1 MFDFDQWRDAP
12 VFHNSATAWL
22 IAGSVASLVFMV
34 LLALRIAVRRYA
46 DRLRKTDRTEILEI
60 PMLALSR
67 TTLLFM
73 LIVAVGIGSQSL
85 KLGDPLQRVV
95 ASALM
100 IGLFWQIGLWFATAV
115 RAWVEGRRAHST
127 AEDRATLGSLD
138 IIRFIAS
145 VVIWSLVLLLTLD
158 NLGVNI
164 TALVA
169 GLGVGGIA
177 VALAT
182 QNVLGDLFASLSIA
196 LDRPFVVG
204 DFLAVDTFLGSV
216 ENIGIKSTRLR
227 SLDGEQIIISNGD
240 LLKSR
245 VRNYGRMVE
254 RRVQFT
260 VGVAYTT
267 PVSQLEQIPAWIREF
282 VTRQKD
288 TRFDRSHFVKHGN
301 SALEFETV
309 YYVLSADYNR
319 YMDIQQTI
327 NLGIHRRF
335 GEEGIA
341 FAVTTQNQVFAR
353 VAQALEQKSAQAAAE
368 ESTHDSPK
376 SGESESA
383 QEDKPARRKQRAN

>member
-1 MFDFDQWRDAP
+1 VIDLDQWRDAP
-12 VFHNSATAWL
+12 IFHNSLTAWL
-22 IAGSVASLVFMV
+22 IAGTAAGTLFLI
-34 LLALRIAVRRYA
+34 LLGLRLAVRRYA
-46 DRLRKTDRTEILEI
+46 NRLAATDRTELLEI

-73 LIVAVGIGSQSL
+73 LTVALSIGSQSL
-85 KLGDPLQRVV
+85 KVGETLQRVI

-127 AEDRATLGSLD
+127 GEDRAALGSLD

-204 DFLAVDTFLGSV
+204 DFLAIDNFLGAV

-227 SLDGEQIIISNGD
+227 SLDGEQIILSNGD

-245 VRNYGRMVE
+245 VRNYGRMME

-260 VGVAYTT
+260 VGIAYAT
-267 PVSQLEQIPAWIREF
+267 PVEQLEQIPGWIREF
-282 VTRQKD
+282 ITREKD
-288 TRFDRSHFVKHGN
+288 TRFDRSHFLKHGT
-301 SALEFETV
+301 SSLEFETV
-309 YYVLSADYNR
+309 YYVTTADYNR
-319 YMDIQQTI
+319 YMDIQQAI
-327 NLGIHRRF
+327 NFKIHRRF
-335 GEEGIA
+335 GEQGIA
-341 FAVTTQNQVFAR
+341 FAVTTQNLVFAR
-353 VAQALEQKSAQAAAE
+353 NAQTQEAKPQQEAAGARE
-368 ESTHDSPK
+368 ESQPK
-376 SGESESA
+376 E
-383 QEDKPARRKQRAN
+383 KPPRRRAN

>member
-1 MFDFDQWRDAP
+1 VIDFEQWRDAP
-12 VFHNSATAWL
+12 IFHNSLTAWL
-22 IAGSVASLVFMV
+22 IAGSVAATVFLV
-34 LLALRIAVRRYA
+34 LLGVRMAVRRYA
-46 DRLRKTDRTEILEI
+46 KRLAATDRAELLEI
-60 PMLALSR
+60 PMRALSR

-73 LIVAVGIGSQSL
+73 MIVALCIGSQSL
-85 KLGDPLQRVV
+85 KVGEPLNRVI

-100 IGLFWQIGLWFATAV
+100 IGLFWQIGLWFAAAV
-115 RAWVEGRRAHST
+115 RAWVEGRRAHSS
-127 AEDRATLGSLD
+127 AEDRAALSSLD

-227 SLDGEQIIISNGD
+227 SLDGEQIILSNGD

-245 VRNYGRMVE
+245 VRNYGRMME
-254 RRVQFT
+254 RRVQFS
-260 VGVAYTT
+260 VGVAYAT
-267 PVSQLEQIPAWIREF
+267 PVAQLEQIPGWIREF
-282 VTRQKD
+282 ITREKD
-288 TRFDRSHFVKHGN
+288 TRFDRSHFLRHGT
-301 SALEFETV
+301 SSLEFESV
-309 YYVLSADYNR
+309 YYVTNADYNR
-319 YMDIQQTI
+319 YMDIQQSI
-327 NLGIHRRF
+327 NLAIHRRF
-335 GEEGIA
+335 GEQGIA
-341 FAVTTQNQVFAR
+341 FAVTTQNLVFAR
-353 VAQALEQKSAQAAAE
+353 GANLPGQKPGE
-368 ESTHDSPK
+368 
-376 SGESESA
+376 ESESREA
-383 QEDKPARRKQRAN
+383 AADEKRPRRRAN

>member
-1 MFDFDQWRDAP
+1 MHPVIDFDQWRDAP
-12 VFHNSATAWL
+12 IFHNSVTAWL
-22 IAGSVASLVFMV
+22 IAGAVAATVFV
-34 LLALRIAVRRYA
+34 ILLGLRVAVRRYA
-46 DRLRKTDRTEILEI
+46 KRLKATERSEFLEI
-60 PMLALSR
+60 PVLALCR

-73 LIVAVGIGSQSL
+73 LIVAVCIGSQSL
-85 KLGDPLQRVV
+85 KVGDAMQRVI

-127 AEDRATLGSLD
+127 ADDRAALGSLD

-204 DFLAVDTFLGSV
+204 DFLAIDNYLGAV

-227 SLDGEQIIISNGD
+227 SLDGEQIIMSNGD

-245 VRNYGRMVE
+245 VRNYGRMME
-254 RRVQFT
+254 RRVQFS

-267 PVSQLEQIPAWIREF
+267 PVSQLEQIPGWIREF
-282 VTRQKD
+282 ITREKD
-288 TRFDRSHFVKHGN
+288 TRFDRSHFVKHGT

-309 YYVLSADYNR
+309 YYVLTADYNR
-319 YMDIQQTI
+319 YMDIQQSI
-327 NLGIHRRF
+327 NLNIHRRF
-335 GEEGIA
+335 GDQGIA
-341 FAVTTQNQVFAR
+341 FAVTTQNMVFAR
-353 VAQALEQKSAQAAAE
+353 AL
-368 ESTHDSPK
+368 H
-376 SGESESA
+376 A
-383 QEDKPARRKQRAN
+383 QEEKPATEVADRNPARKRTN

>member
-1 MFDFDQWRDAP
+1 VIDFDQWRDAP
-12 VFHNSATAWL
+12 IFHNSLTAWL
-22 IAGSVASLVFMV
+22 IAGAVAVTVFV
-34 LLALRIAVRRYA
+34 ILFGLRMAVRRYA
-46 DRLRKTDRTEILEI
+46 RKLKATNRTEILEI

-73 LIVAVGIGSQSL
+73 LIVAVCIGSQSL
-85 KLGDPLQRVV
+85 KVGDTLQRVI

-127 AEDRATLGSLD
+127 EDDRAALGSLD

-204 DFLAVDTFLGSV
+204 DFLAVDAFLGAV

-227 SLDGEQIIISNGD
+227 SLDGEQIILSNGD

-260 VGVAYTT
+260 VGVAYAT
-267 PVSQLEQIPAWIREF
+267 PVAQLEQIPGWIREF
-282 VTRQKD
+282 ITREQG
-288 TRFDRSHFVKHGN
+288 TRFDRSHFVKHGTT
-301 SALEFETV
+301 SLEFESV

-319 YMDIQQTI
+319 YMDIQQAI
-327 NLGIHRRF
+327 NLNIHRRF

-341 FAVTTQNQVFAR
+341 FAVTTQNLVFAR
-353 VAQALEQKSAQAAAE
+353 SAPPQEHKLDEPSQKQ
-368 ESTHDSPK
+368 
-376 SGESESA
+376 ESA
-383 QEDKPARRKQRAN
+383 PEERQVRRKPRTN

>member
-1 MFDFDQWRDAP
+1 
-12 VFHNSATAWL
+12 
-22 IAGSVASLVFMV
+22 
-34 LLALRIAVRRYA
+34 
-46 DRLRKTDRTEILEI
+46 
-60 PMLALSR
+60 MLALSR

-73 LIVAVGIGSQSL
+73 LIVAVCIGSQSL
-85 KLGDPLQRVV
+85 KVGDTLQRVI

-127 AEDRATLGSLD
+127 EDDRAALGSLD

-204 DFLAVDTFLGSV
+204 DFLAVDAFLGAV

-227 SLDGEQIIISNGD
+227 SLDGEQIILSNGD

-260 VGVAYTT
+260 VGVAYAT
-267 PVSQLEQIPAWIREF
+267 PVAQLEQIPGWIREF
-282 VTRQKD
+282 ITREQG
-288 TRFDRSHFVKHGN
+288 TRFDRSHFVKHGTT
-301 SALEFETV
+301 SLEFESV

-319 YMDIQQTI
+319 YMDIQQAI
-327 NLGIHRRF
+327 NLNIHRRF

-341 FAVTTQNQVFAR
+341 FAVTTQNLVFAR
-353 VAQALEQKSAQAAAE
+353 SAPPQEHKLDEPSQKQ
-368 ESTHDSPK
+368 
-376 SGESESA
+376 ESA
-383 QEDKPARRKQRAN
+383 PEERQVRRKPRTN

>member
-1 MFDFDQWRDAP
+1 MIGFDQWRDEP
-12 VFHNSATAWL
+12 IFHNSLTAWL
-22 IAGSVASLVFMV
+22 IAGAVAAVVFLI
-34 LLALRIAVRRYA
+34 LLGLRIAVRRYA
-46 DRLRKTDRTEILEI
+46 NRLAATERTELLEI
-60 PMLALSR
+60 PMRALSR

-73 LIVAVGIGSQSL
+73 LIVALAIGSQSL
-85 KLGDPLQRVV
+85 KVGETLQRVI

-127 AEDRATLGSLD
+127 GEDRAALGSLD

-204 DFLAVDTFLGSV
+204 DFLAIDNFLGAV

-227 SLDGEQIIISNGD
+227 SLDGEQIILSNGD

-260 VGVAYTT
+260 VGVAYAT
-267 PVSQLEQIPAWIREF
+267 PVEQLEQIPGWIREF
-282 VTRQKD
+282 VTKEKD
-288 TRFDRSHFVKHGN
+288 TRIDRSHFLKHGT
-301 SALEFETV
+301 SSLEFETV
-309 YYVLSADYNR
+309 YYVTTADYNR
-319 YMDIQQTI
+319 YMDIQQAI
-327 NLGIHRRF
+327 NLNIHRRF
-335 GEEGIA
+335 GEQGIA
-341 FAVTTQNQVFAR
+341 FAVTTQNLVFAR
-353 VAQALEQKSAQAAAE
+353 GANVVEQKPGQEPEAE
-368 ESTHDSPK
+368 RAESGK
-376 SGESESA
+376 E
-383 QEDKPARRKQRAN
+383 KPARRRAN

>member
-1 MFDFDQWRDAP
+1 MIDLGQWRDAP
-12 VFHNSATAWL
+12 IFHNSLTAWL
-22 IAGSVASLVFMV
+22 IAGSVAALVFLI
-34 LLALRIAVRRYA
+34 LLGARMAVRRYA
-46 DRLRKTDRTEILEI
+46 KRLKSTERTEFLEI
-60 PMLALSR
+60 PMRALCR
-67 TTLLFM
+67 TALLFM
-73 LIVAVGIGSQSL
+73 LIVAVCVGSQSL
-85 KLGDPLQRVV
+85 KVGEPLQHFIR
-95 ASALM
+95 SALF
-100 IGLFWQIGLWFATAV
+100 IAFFWQIGLWCAAAV
-115 RAWVEGRRAHST
+115 RAWVEGRRAHSGVD
-127 AEDRATLGSLD
+127 DRAALSSLD

-204 DFLAVDTFLGSV
+204 DFLAVDTFLGAV

-227 SLDGEQIIISNGD
+227 SLDGEQIILSNGD

-254 RRVQFT
+254 RRVQFS

-267 PVSQLEQIPAWIREF
+267 PVAQLEQIPGWIREF
-282 VTRQKD
+282 ITKEKD
-288 TRFDRSHFVKHGN
+288 TRFDRSHFLKHGA
-301 SALEFETV
+301 SALEFESV
-309 YYVLSADYNR
+309 YYVLTADYNR
-319 YMDIQQTI
+319 YMDIQQSI
-327 NLGIHRRF
+327 NLNIHRRF
-335 GEEGIA
+335 GDQGIA

-353 VAQALEQKSAQAAAE
+353 VAQALEEKSAP
-368 ESTHDSPK
+368 ES
-376 SGESESA
+376 GQGA
-383 QEDKPARRKQRAN
+383 QRKQRAN

>member
-1 MFDFDQWRDAP
+1 MINFDQWRDAP
-12 VFHNSATAWL
+12 IFHNSLTAWL
-22 IAGSVASLVFMV
+22 IAGSVAGIVFLILFGIRM
-34 LLALRIAVRRYA
+34 AIRRYA
-46 DRLRKTDRTEILEI
+46 KRLKATERTEILEI
-60 PMLALSR
+60 PMRALCR
-67 TTLLFM
+67 TALLFM
-73 LIVAVGIGSQSL
+73 LIVAVSIGSQSL
-85 KLGDPLQRVV
+85 KLDDTLQRVIT
-95 ASALM
+95 SAM
-100 IGLFWQIGLWFATAV
+100 FIAFFWQVGLWLAGAV
-115 RAWVEGRRAHST
+115 RAWVDGRRAHSS
-127 AEDRATLGSLD
+127 ADDRAALSSLD

-169 GLGVGGIA
+169 GLGVGGVA

-204 DFLAVDTFLGSV
+204 DFLAIDTFLGAV

-227 SLDGEQIIISNGD
+227 SLDGEQIILSNGD

-267 PVSQLEQIPAWIREF
+267 PVSQLEQIPGWIREF
-282 VTRQKD
+282 ISKEKD
-288 TRFDRSHFVKHGN
+288 TRFDRSHFLKHGA
-301 SALEFETV
+301 SSLEFETV

-319 YMDIQQTI
+319 YMDIQQSI
-327 NLGIHRRF
+327 NLAIHRRF
-335 GEEGIA
+335 GDQGIA

-353 VAQALEQKSAQAAAE
+353 VAQAIEEKSQA
-368 ESTHDSPK
+368 ESVERTT
-376 SGESESA
+376 
-383 QEDKPARRKQRAN
+383 ARKRATN

>member
-1 MFDFDQWRDAP
+1 MIDFDQWRDAP
-12 VFHNSATAWL
+12 IFHNSLTAWL
-22 IAGSVASLVFMV
+22 IAGAVAATVFTV
-34 LLALRIAVRRYA
+34 LLGLRFAVRRYA
-46 DRLRKTDRTEILEI
+46 RRLAATDRTELLEI
-60 PMLALSR
+60 PMRALSR

-73 LIVAVGIGSQSL
+73 LIVALCVGSQSL
-85 KLGDPLQRVV
+85 KVGETLQRVI

-100 IGLFWQIGLWFATAV
+100 IALFWQIGLWLAAAV
-115 RAWVEGRRAHST
+115 RAWVEGRRAHSSV
-127 AEDRATLGSLD
+127 EDRAALSSLD

-204 DFLAVDTFLGSV
+204 DFLAVDTFLGAV

-227 SLDGEQIIISNGD
+227 SLDGEQIILSNGD

-254 RRVQFT
+254 RRVQFS

-267 PVSQLEQIPAWIREF
+267 PVAQLEQIPNWIREF
-282 VTRQKD
+282 VARQKD
-288 TRFDRSHFVKHGN
+288 TRFDRSHFLKHGN

-309 YYVLSADYNR
+309 YYVTTADYNR
-319 YMDIQQTI
+319 YMDIQQAI
-327 NLGIHRRF
+327 NLDIHRRF
-335 GEEGIA
+335 GEQGIA

-353 VAQALEQKSAQAAAE
+353 VAQALESKAGGEAERE
-368 ESTHDSPK
+368 ESASKEKT
-376 SGESESA
+376 
-383 QEDKPARRKQRAN
+383 ARRRAN

>member
-1 MFDFDQWRDAP
+1 MIDFGQWRDAP
-12 VFHNSATAWL
+12 IFHNSLTAWL
-22 IAGSVASLVFMV
+22 IAGSVVATIFAILFGIRV
-34 LLALRIAVRRYA
+34 AIRRYA
-46 DRLRKTDRTEILEI
+46 RRLNSTERTEFLEI

-67 TTLLFM
+67 TALLFM
-73 LIVAVGIGSQSL
+73 LIVALSAGSQSL
-85 KLGDPLQRVV
+85 KLGNTLQRVIT
-95 ASALM
+95 SALF
-100 IGLFWQIGLWFATAV
+100 IAFFWQIGLWFATAV
-115 RAWVEGRRAHST
+115 RAWVEKRRARST
-127 AEDRATLGSLD
+127 VDDRAALGSLD

-204 DFLAVDTFLGSV
+204 DFLAVDTFLGAV

-227 SLDGEQIIISNGD
+227 SLEGEQIILSNGD

-254 RRVQFT
+254 RRVQFS

-267 PVSQLEQIPAWIREF
+267 PVAQLEQIPGWIREF
-282 VTRQKD
+282 VSKEKD
-288 TRFDRSHFVKHGN
+288 TRFDRSHFLKHGA

-319 YMDIQQTI
+319 YMDIQQSI
-327 NLGIHRRF
+327 NLNIHRRF
-335 GEEGIA
+335 GDQGIA

-353 VAQALEQKSAQAAAE
+353 VAQALEEKPSTEAAE
-368 ESTHDSPK
+368 RGTT
-376 SGESESA
+376 
-383 QEDKPARRKQRAN
+383 RKRAN

>member
-1 MFDFDQWRDAP
+1 MIDFDQWRDAP
-12 VFHNSATAWL
+12 IFHNSLTAWM
-22 IAGSVASLVFMV
+22 IAGTVAATV
-34 LLALRIAVRRYA
+34 LLILFGLRMAVRRYA
-46 DRLRKTDRTEILEI
+46 RRLAATDRAELLEI
-60 PMLALSR
+60 PMRALSR

-73 LIVAVGIGSQSL
+73 LVVSLCIGSQSL
-85 KLGDPLQRVV
+85 KIGDSLERVV

-100 IGLFWQIGLWFATAV
+100 IGLFWQIGLWFAAAV
-115 RAWVEGRRAHST
+115 RAWVEGRRANSS
-127 AEDRATLGSLD
+127 AEDRAALSSLD

-196 LDRPFVVG
+196 LDRPFIVG
-204 DFLAVDTFLGSV
+204 DFLAIDTFLGAV

-227 SLDGEQIIISNGD
+227 SLDGEQIILSNGD

-254 RRVQFT
+254 RRVQFS

-267 PVSQLEQIPAWIREF
+267 PVSQLEQIPNWIREF
-282 VTRQKD
+282 ISRQKN
-288 TRFDRSHFVKHGN
+288 TRFDRSHFLKHGN

-309 YYVLSADYNR
+309 YYVLVADYNR
-319 YMDIQQTI
+319 YMDIQQAI
-327 NLGIHRRF
+327 NLDIHRRF

-353 VAQALEQKSAQAAAE
+353 VAQALESKPGSDAGEAEADGANARQSRRKSA
-368 ESTHDSPK
+368 S
-376 SGESESA
+376 
-383 QEDKPARRKQRAN
+383 

>member
-1 MFDFDQWRDAP
+1 
-12 VFHNSATAWL
+12 
-22 IAGSVASLVFMV
+22 
-34 LLALRIAVRRYA
+34 
-46 DRLRKTDRTEILEI
+46 
-60 PMLALSR
+60 
-67 TTLLFM
+67 
-73 LIVAVGIGSQSL
+73 
-85 KLGDPLQRVV
+85 
-95 ASALM
+95 
-100 IGLFWQIGLWFATAV
+100 V
-115 RAWVEGRRAHST
+115 RAWVEGRRAHSGVD
-127 AEDRATLGSLD
+127 DRAALSSLD

-204 DFLAVDTFLGSV
+204 DFLAVDTFLGAV

-227 SLDGEQIIISNGD
+227 SLDGEQIILSNGD

-254 RRVQFT
+254 RRVQFS

-267 PVSQLEQIPAWIREF
+267 PVAQLEQIPGWIREF
-282 VTRQKD
+282 ITKEKD
-288 TRFDRSHFVKHGN
+288 TRFDRSHFLKHGA
-301 SALEFETV
+301 SALEFESV
-309 YYVLSADYNR
+309 YYVLTADYNR
-319 YMDIQQTI
+319 YMDIQQSI
-327 NLGIHRRF
+327 NLNIHRRF
-335 GEEGIA
+335 GDQGIA

-353 VAQALEQKSAQAAAE
+353 VAQALEEKSAP
-368 ESTHDSPK
+368 ES
-376 SGESESA
+376 GQGA
-383 QEDKPARRKQRAN
+383 QRKQRAN

>member
-1 MFDFDQWRDAP
+1 MFDLDPWRDAP
-12 VFHNSATAWL
+12 IFHNSLTAWL
-22 IAGSVASLVFMV
+22 IAGSVAATVFLVLF
-34 LLALRIAVRRYA
+34 ALRVAVRRYA
-46 DRLRKTDRTEILEI
+46 KRLATTERTELLEI
-60 PMLALSR
+60 PMRALSR

-73 LIVAVGIGSQSL
+73 LLTASCIGSQSL
-85 KLGDPLQRVV
+85 KVGETLQRVI

-100 IGLFWQIGLWFATAV
+100 IGLFWQIGLWGAAAV
-115 RAWVEGRRAHST
+115 RAWVEGRRANSSV
-127 AEDRATLGSLD
+127 EDRAALSSLD

-204 DFLAVDTFLGSV
+204 DFLAVDAFLGAV

-227 SLDGEQIIISNGD
+227 SLDGEQIILSNGD

-254 RRVQFT
+254 RRVQFS
-260 VGVAYTT
+260 VGVAYAT
-267 PVSQLEQIPAWIREF
+267 PVAQLEQIPEWIREF
-282 VTRQKD
+282 VMREKD
-288 TRFDRSHFVKHGN
+288 TRFDRAHFLKHGT
-301 SALEFETV
+301 SSLEFETV

-319 YMDIQQTI
+319 YMDIQQAI
-327 NLGIHRRF
+327 NLKIHRRF
-335 GEEGIA
+335 AEEGIA

-353 VAQALEQKSAQAAAE
+353 VAQALEAKPEAAAGNE
-368 ESTHDSPK
+368 EPT
-376 SGESESA
+376 G
-383 QEDKPARRKQRAN
+383 QEKRAGGRAN

>member
-1 MFDFDQWRDAP
+1 MIDFDQWRDAP
-12 VFHNSATAWL
+12 IFHNSLTAWL
-22 IAGSVASLVFMV
+22 IAGAVAVTVFV
-34 LLALRIAVRRYA
+34 ILFGLRMAVRRYA
-46 DRLRKTDRTEILEI
+46 RKLKATNRTEILEI

-73 LIVAVGIGSQSL
+73 LIVAVCIGSQSL
-85 KLGDPLQRVV
+85 KVGDTLQRVI

-127 AEDRATLGSLD
+127 EDDRAALGSLD

-204 DFLAVDTFLGSV
+204 DFLAVDAFLGAV

-227 SLDGEQIIISNGD
+227 SLDGEQIILSNGD

-260 VGVAYTT
+260 VGVAYAT
-267 PVSQLEQIPAWIREF
+267 PVAQLEQIPGWIREF
-282 VTRQKD
+282 ITREQG
-288 TRFDRSHFVKHGN
+288 TRFDRSHFVKHGTT
-301 SALEFETV
+301 SLEFESV

-319 YMDIQQTI
+319 YMDIQQAI
-327 NLGIHRRF
+327 NLNIHRRF

-341 FAVTTQNQVFAR
+341 FAVTTQNLVFAR
-353 VAQALEQKSAQAAAE
+353 SAPPQEHKLDEPSQKQ
-368 ESTHDSPK
+368 
-376 SGESESA
+376 ESA
-383 QEDKPARRKQRAN
+383 PEERQVRRKPRTN